1 MFIMFVNFE
10 GSMRYAYIRVSSVD
24 QNTARQEEAF
34 SKAGFQI
41 DQTYIEQASAKDANR
56 PQLQS
61 MLGQVRTGDTII
73 VHSIDRLCRNMMDMC
88 SITTNLRSRGVSL
101 IFLKEQLIFH
111 ADTSNPM
118 QDLQLHMM
126 SAFSQFERS
135 LIKERQADGIAA
147 KKARGE
153 KTGRPVADIEKIPQ
167 IEALKAKGIKLK
179 LACDNV
185 GLGVSTYYKLRNQMK
200 NQ

>member
-1 MFIMFVNFE
+1 
-10 GSMRYAYIRVSSVD
+10 MRYAYIRVSSVD

-101 IFLKEQLIFH
+101 IFLK
-111 ADTSNPM
+111 
-118 QDLQLHMM
+118 
-126 SAFSQFERS
+126 
-135 LIKERQADGIAA
+135 
-147 KKARGE
+147 
-153 KTGRPVADIEKIPQ
+153 
-167 IEALKAKGIKLK
+167 
-179 LACDNV
+179 
-185 GLGVSTYYKLRNQMK
+185 
-200 NQ
+200 

>member
-1 MFIMFVNFE
+1 MH
-10 GSMRYAYIRVSSVD
+10 YAYIRVSSVD

-34 SKAGFQI
+34 SKAGVQI
-41 DQTYIEQASAKDANR
+41 DKTYIEQASAKDTHR
-56 PQLQS
+56 PQLQDL
-61 MLGQVRTGDTII
+61 LGQVRKGDTLM

-88 SITTNLRSRGVSL
+88 SITSNLRHQGVTL
-101 IFLKEQLIFH
+101 VFLKEQLTFN
-111 ADTSNPM
+111 AGTSNPM

-135 LIKERQADGIAA
+135 LIKERQTEGIAA

-153 KTGRPVADIEKIPQ
+153 KTGRPVADINKIPA
-167 IEALKAKGIKLK
+167 IDALKAKGITLK

>member
-101 IFLKEQLIFH
+101 IFLKEQLTFH

-153 KTGRPVADIEKIPQ
+153 KTGRPVADIEKISQ